1 MKMGFWDS
9 LGKIAGEMVEKG
21 VNDLKKTAGDLRN
34 IREEMESYSESE
46 LVSAYKS
53 AKRRG
58 DYKVSS
64 TAKTLLKN
72 NYDYEDWQFDGLDFE

>member
-1 MKMGFWDS
+1 MGFWDS

-46 LVSAYKS
+46 LVSEYKS

-64 TAKTLLKN
+64 TAKRLLKD
-72 NYDYEDWQFDGLDFE
+72 NYDYEDWQIDGLDF

>member
-1 MKMGFWDS
+1 MGFWDS
-9 LGKIAGEMVEKG
+9 LGKIAGEIVEKG

-34 IREEMESYSESE
+34 IREERENDSESE

-53 AKRRG
+53 ARRRG

-64 TAKTLLKN
+64 TAKRLLKE
-72 NYDYEDWQFDGLDFE
+72 NYDYEDWEIDRLEF

>member
-1 MKMGFWDS
+1 MGFWDS
-9 LGKIAGEMVEKG
+9 LVKIAGEIVEKG

-34 IREEMESYSESE
+34 IREEMENYSESE

-53 AKRRG
+53 ARRRG

-64 TAKTLLKN
+64 TAKRLLKE
-72 NYDYEDWQFDGLDFE
+72 NYDYEDWEIDRLEF

>member
-1 MKMGFWDS
+1 MGFWDS

-21 VNDLKKTAGDLRN
+21 VNDLKKTAGDLRD

-58 DYKVSS
+58 DYKISS
-64 TAKTLLKN
+64 TAKRLLKD
-72 NYDYEDWQFDGLDFE
+72 NYDYKDWQIDGLDF

>member
-1 MKMGFWDS
+1 MGFWDS
-9 LGKIAGEMVEKG
+9 LGKLAGEVVEKG

-34 IREEMESYSESE
+34 IGEEMENYSESE

-53 AKRRG
+53 ARRRG

-64 TAKTLLKN
+64 TAKILLKDN
-72 NYDYEDWQFDGLDFE
+72 YNYDDWQIDALDF

>member
-1 MKMGFWDS
+1 MGFWDS

-21 VNDLKKTAGDLRN
+21 VNDLKKTAGDLRD
-34 IREEMESYSESE
+34 IREEMKSYSESE

-64 TAKTLLKN
+64 TAKILLKD
-72 NYDYEDWQFDGLDFE
+72 NYGYEDWQIDGLDF

>member
-1 MKMGFWDS
+1 MGFWDS

-21 VNDLKKTAGDLRN
+21 VNDLKKTAGDLRD

-64 TAKTLLKN
+64 TAKRLLKD
-72 NYDYEDWQFDGLDFE
+72 NYDYEDWQIDGLDFE

>member
-1 MKMGFWDS
+1 MGFWDS
-9 LGKIAGEMVEKG
+9 LWKLAGEVVEKG
-21 VNDLKKTAGDLRN
+21 VNDLKKTAGDLRD

-64 TAKTLLKN
+64 TAKRLLKDN
-72 NYDYEDWQFDGLDFE
+72 YNYDDWQIDGLDF

>member
-1 MKMGFWDS
+1 MGFWDS

-46 LVSAYKS
+46 LVSVYKS

-64 TAKTLLKN
+64 TAKRLLKD
-72 NYDYEDWQFDGLDFE
+72 NYGYEDWQIDGLDF

>member
-1 MKMGFWDS
+1 MGFWDS

-21 VNDLKKTAGDLRN
+21 VNDLKKTAGDLRD

-64 TAKTLLKN
+64 TAKRLLKD
-72 NYDYEDWQFDGLDFE
+72 NYDYEDWQIDGLDL

>member
-1 MKMGFWDS
+1 MGFWDS

-21 VNDLKKTAGDLRN
+21 VNDLKKTAGDLRD

>member
-1 MKMGFWDS
+1 MGFWDS
-9 LGKIAGEMVEKG
+9 LGKLAGEMVEKG
-21 VNDLKKTAGDLRN
+21 VNDLKKTAGDLRD

-64 TAKTLLKN
+64 TAKRLLKDN
-72 NYDYEDWQFDGLDFE
+72 YNYDDWQIDGLDF

>member
-1 MKMGFWDS
+1 MEVWDS
-9 LGKIAGEMVEKG
+9 LGKIAGEMIEKG

-34 IREEMESYSESE
+34 IREEMENYSESE

-64 TAKTLLKN
+64 TAKRLLKD

>member
-1 MKMGFWDS
+1 MGFWDS
-9 LGKIAGEMVEKG
+9 LGKLAGEVVEKG
-21 VNDLKKTAGDLRN
+21 VNDLKKTAGDLRD

-64 TAKTLLKN
+64 TAKRLLKDN
-72 NYDYEDWQFDGLDFE
+72 YNYDDWQIDALDF

>member
-1 MKMGFWDS
+1 MGFWDS

-46 LVSAYKS
+46 SVSAYKS

-72 NYDYEDWQFDGLDFE
+72 NYDYEDWQIDGLDF

>member
-1 MKMGFWDS
+1 MGFWDS

-34 IREEMESYSESE
+34 IREEMENYSESE

-64 TAKTLLKN
+64 TAKRLLKD
-72 NYDYEDWQFDGLDFE
+72 NYDYEDWQIDGLDF

>member
-21 VNDLKKTAGDLRN
+21 VNDLKKTAGDLRD

-64 TAKTLLKN
+64 TAKRLLKD
-72 NYDYEDWQFDGLDFE
+72 NYDYEDWQIDGLDF

>member
-1 MKMGFWDS
+1 MGFWDS
-9 LGKIAGEMVEKG
+9 LGKIAGEIVEKG

-34 IREEMESYSESE
+34 IREEMENYSESE

-53 AKRRG
+53 ARRRG

-64 TAKTLLKN
+64 TAKRLLKE
-72 NYDYEDWQFDGLDFE
+72 NYDYEDWEIDRLEF

>member
-1 MKMGFWDS
+1 MGFWDN
-9 LGKIAGEMVEKG
+9 LGKIAGEIVEKG

-64 TAKTLLKN
+64 TAKRLLKD

>member
-1 MKMGFWDS
+1 MGFWDS

-21 VNDLKKTAGDLRN
+21 VNDLKKTAGDLRD
-34 IREEMESYSESE
+34 IREEMKNYSESE

-64 TAKTLLKN
+64 TAKILLKD
-72 NYDYEDWQFDGLDFE
+72 NYGYEDWQIDGLDF

>member
-1 MKMGFWDS
+1 MGFWDS
-9 LGKIAGEMVEKG
+9 LGKIAEEMVEKG
-21 VNDLKKTAGDLRN
+21 VNDLKKTAGDLRD

-64 TAKTLLKN
+64 TAKRLLKD
-72 NYDYEDWQFDGLDFE
+72 NYGYEDWQIDGLDF

>member
-1 MKMGFWDS
+1 MGFWDS
-9 LGKIAGEMVEKG
+9 LGKEVGKSIKSGLDNLVESANQ
-21 VNDLKKTAGDLRN
+21 VTNL
-34 IREEMESYSESE
+34 REEMKNYSESE

-64 TAKTLLKN
+64 TAKRLLKD
-72 NYDYEDWQFDGLDFE
+72 NYDYEDWQIDGLDF

>member
-1 MKMGFWDS
+1 MGFWDS

-46 LVSAYKS
+46 LVSAYRS

-64 TAKTLLKN
+64 TAKRLLKD
-72 NYDYEDWQFDGLDFE
+72 NYDYEDWQIDGLDF

>member
-1 MKMGFWDS
+1 MGFWDS

-21 VNDLKKTAGDLRN
+21 VNDLKKTADDLRD

-64 TAKTLLKN
+64 TAKRLLKD
-72 NYDYEDWQFDGLDFE
+72 NYDYEDWQIDGLDF

>member
-1 MKMGFWDS
+1 MGFWDS

-46 LVSAYKS
+46 SVSAYKS

>member
-1 MKMGFWDS
+1 MGFWDS

-21 VNDLKKTAGDLRN
+21 VNDLKKTAGDLRD

-64 TAKTLLKN
+64 TAKRLLKD
-72 NYDYEDWQFDGLDFE
+72 NYDYEDWQIDSLDF